1 MWAFAAGGQ
10 NSQES
15 AAAQAPEGGLV
26 PRKASLKLVK
36 RLPWVS
42 NRKGFCSVGRQLH
55 HVALMHLCH
64 LTWKQPLKNFILK
77 ASAIA
82 KHFVVYERIF

>member
-36 RLPWVS
+36 RLGGCLGLAIG
-42 NRKGFCSVGRQLH
+42 KG
-55 HVALMHLCH
+55 
-64 LTWKQPLKNFILK
+64 
-77 ASAIA
+77 SA
-82 KHFVVYERIF
+82 V